1 VVKRERIDRL
11 VIEHGHASSP
21 ERARRLV
28 MAGAVRV
35 GDRVVDKPGT
45 LVPSDAK
52 VSVAGADLPFVSR
65 GGVKLDAALDGLRI
79 DVLGRVVLDVGAS
92 TGGFTDCVLQRGAA
106 RVLAVDVGYGQ
117 FAWSLRQ
124 DARVF
129 LRERTNIR
137 YLTAAELPEQP
148 QLAVIDVSFIS
159 LRLVLPPV
167 VKLLGSGGEILAL
180 VKPQFE
186 VGKGLVGRGG
196 VVRDLELQRGAV
208 DAVRKCGL
216 DLGLLVVGERE
227 SPILGPKGNREFFL
241 AFRKPGATGACQV
254 G

>member
-1 VVKRERIDRL
+1 
-11 VIEHGHASSP
+11 
-21 ERARRLV
+21 
-28 MAGAVRV
+28 MAGVVRV
-35 GDRVVDKPGT
+35 GERVVDKPGT
-45 LVPSDAK
+45 LVPSDAR
-52 VSVAGADLPFVSR
+52 VSVSGADIPFVSR

-79 DVLGRVVLDVGAS
+79 DVLDRVVLDVGAS

-124 DARVF
+124 DARVV

-167 VKLLGSGGEILAL
+167 ARLLSNGGEIVAL

-196 VVRDLELQRGAV
+196 VVRDPELQQGAV
-208 DAVRKCGL
+208 DAVRDCGL
-216 DLGLLVVGERE
+216 GIGLLLVGEHE

-241 AFRKPGATGACQV
+241 AFRKPCAAGAHQN
-254 G
+254 